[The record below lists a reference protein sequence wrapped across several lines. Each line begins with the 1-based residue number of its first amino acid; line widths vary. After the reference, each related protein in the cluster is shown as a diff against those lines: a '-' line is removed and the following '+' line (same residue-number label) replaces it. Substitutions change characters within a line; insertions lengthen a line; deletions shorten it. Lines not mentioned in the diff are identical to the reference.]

1 MKVGPVTK
9 RGEQF
14 KRCTCCSRHDK
25 EIKERSKEKNTTFTF
40 RKGKYCVQV
49 KLIRKS
55 LKGYRFHGSGRDDGM

>member
-49 KLIRKS
+49 KLIGN
-55 LKGYRFHGSGRDDGM
+55 L